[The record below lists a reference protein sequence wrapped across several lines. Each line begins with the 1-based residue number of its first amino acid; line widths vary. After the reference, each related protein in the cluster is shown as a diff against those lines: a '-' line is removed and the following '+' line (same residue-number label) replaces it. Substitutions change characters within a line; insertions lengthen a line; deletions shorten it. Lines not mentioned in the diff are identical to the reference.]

1 MQIFTLPKRLALV
14 LALAITGGLW
24 YAQAGHASAACSALP
39 TGMGTATF
47 SVSVPAAG
55 SYRFWAHEYAPN
67 TTSNGF
73 YLRVDSQYCQI
84 TVGHKTIPSSQFTW
98 LDYQNGTTS
107 SKITLTLSAGSHTI
121 TMAGLDQ
128 GVAIDKVLLLAD
140 QTCVPTSQGDNCTNV
155 VTTPPP
161 STPVTPVPGG
171 TTGTVAPTTPSGVI
185 TLPGA
190 NSSNKTYYIDGKP
203 ITGTQLDTNTLSD
216 GTHVLQVVQQSGDG
230 KRTITNQTIIVSHK
244 HGLLHGLLAATKRP
258 YVWTPVMIIFLAA
271 SAVCLLHVFR
281 PGLLTAVSRR
291 LHVHL
296 PFMPQ
301 PLLAGSAGVNDQIV
315 VGTMERTGIPHRRAI
330 VFAIVFA
337 AIGAATAIY
346 ALAATVSVSYVMSN
360 ATVSNG
366 AVIAN
371 NGAAIGGKM
380 VQFEPTPAD
389 PTPPP
394 DPTPPT
400 PPPSGSGTCK
410 PSTTNCIVHWTTRCP
425 AFPSFPNA
433 SCTGVP
439 AGTTLTAYNG
449 CVNDGGDMV
458 TFITADNTVISGKTV
473 NCGIVVQ
480 AHNVQIIN
488 SVVNG
493 PINTL
498 EGTSNSF
505 AVINSQVNVTGGD
518 DPLSSTNITVLGAN
532 LNGGQTSM
540 YCYANC
546 YMEDSWVHGQGTG
559 LADDQP
565 WHLGGVLAND
575 NGNDPGG
582 YTNLTLIHNNIICDY
597 PVNKADGGCSGDV
610 NLFGDFGTITHV
622 LIDHNL
628 LGASTS
634 LAYCTYGGD
643 STSKGYPHADH
654 VVYTNNIFGRGSNNS
669 CGAYG
674 PATGFNSAGVGNV
687 WTNNVWDNGGAVT
700 PEN

>member
-1 MQIFTLPKRLALV
+1 MTLPLIRRISGAAAV
-14 LALAITGGLW
+14 LALTLVWLALPSR
-24 YAQAGHASAACSALP
+24 AAAACSTLP
-39 TGMGTATF
+39 TGMGTASFT
-47 SVSVPAAG
+47 VSVPATG
-55 SYRFWAHEYAPN
+55 TYRFWAHEFAPN

-73 YLRVDSQYCQI
+73 YLRIDSSYCQI
-84 TVGHKTIPSSQFTW
+84 TVGHKSIPANQFTW
-98 LDYQNGTTS
+98 LDYQNGTSS
-107 SKITLTLSAGSHTI
+107 SKINLTLSAGNHTI
-121 TMAGLDQ
+121 TLAGLDQ
-128 GVAIDKVLLLAD
+128 GVAIDKILLLAD
-140 QTCVPTSQGDNCTNV
+140 QACIPTGQGDNCTTV
-155 VTTPPP
+155 VTPPAPP
-161 STPVTPVPGG
+161 STPLPGG
-171 TTGTVAPTTPSGVI
+171 TNSTVVPPQTSGVI
-185 TLPGA
+185 TLPASG
-190 NSSNKTYYIDGKP
+190 SNKTYYIDGKP
-203 ITGTQLDTNTLSD
+203 ITGSQLDTHSLTD
-216 GTHVLQVVQQSGDG
+216 GTHTLQVVQVDGSGKKTVLNQKIVVNNHPSFWQSLRV
-230 KRTITNQTIIVSHK
+230 KAHQ
-244 HGLLHGLLAATKRP
+244 P
-258 YVWTPVMIIFLAA
+258 YVWLPLVILLVIVDAGIVLRFVRPDLLSAWAAKFHLSFGRSLA
-271 SAVCLLHVFR
+271 
-281 PGLLTAVSRR
+281 
-291 LHVHL
+291 
-296 PFMPQ
+296 MPTGE
-301 PLLAGSAGVNDQIV
+301 PSGVV
-315 VGTMERTGIPHRRAI
+315 VGTMEPAKPPRRLAVI
-330 VFAIVFA
+330 FVVTFGV
-337 AIGAATAIY
+337 IGVATVIY
-346 ALAATVSVSYVMSN
+346 ALAATTSVSYIMSN
-360 ATVSNG
+360 AAVSNG
-366 AVIAN
+366 AVIAD

-400 PPPSGSGTCK
+400 PPPSGTGNCK
-410 PSTTNCIVHWTTRCP
+410 PSASNCVVHWTTRCP

-439 AGTTLTAYNG
+439 AGTTLTTYNG

-458 TFITADNTVISGKTV
+458 TFINTDNTVISGKTV
-473 NCGIVVQ
+473 NCAIVVQ

-493 PINTL
+493 PINTV

-505 AVINSQVNVTGGD
+505 ALVNSQVNVTGGD

-540 YCYANC
+540 YCYSNC
-546 YMEDSWVHGQGTG
+546 YMEDSWVHGQGAG

-582 YTNLTLIHNNIICDY
+582 LTNLTLIHNNIICDY

-610 NLFGDFGTITHV
+610 NLFGDFGPITHV

-669 CGAYG
+669 CGTYG
-674 PATGFNSAGVGNV
+674 PATGFNSAGTGNV
-687 WTNNVWDNGGAVT
+687 WTNNVWDNGGAVI

>member
-1 MQIFTLPKRLALV
+1 MDSNPPEPTSTPD
-14 LALAITGGLW
+14 TSPE
-24 YAQAGHASAACSALP
+24 QAPSGESETHQEP
-39 TGMGTATF
+39 T
-47 SVSVPAAG
+47 
-55 SYRFWAHEYAPN
+55 
-67 TTSNGF
+67 
-73 YLRVDSQYCQI
+73 
-84 TVGHKTIPSSQFTW
+84 
-98 LDYQNGTTS
+98 
-107 SKITLTLSAGSHTI
+107 
-121 TMAGLDQ
+121 
-128 GVAIDKVLLLAD
+128 
-140 QTCVPTSQGDNCTNV
+140 TSQGPVVGSGITTSKSASFLKSKSVLGVFVALFAGIATYLLIHSYAATTTMTKTWQTTADWTTNSKLDNTTVANNV
-155 VTTPPP
+155 VTLTGTTTST
-161 STPVTPVPGG
+161 STPTA
-171 TTGTVAPTTPSGVI
+171 TTSTTNLALNHRVI
-185 TLPGA
+185 ASSTESRALSASFAVDGKA
-190 NSSNKTYYIDGKP
+190 TTRWSSNLSRNGTGHDPEWLYVDLGSIHTIGEVKLQWEAAYGKAYP
-203 ITGTQLDTNTLSD
+203 IQTSNDTKNWTSIY
-216 GTHVLQVVQQSGDG
+216 TTTSGDG
-230 KRTITNQTIIVSHK
+230 GTDDLTGLTGSGRYVRM
-244 HGLLHGLLAATKRP
+244 HGTVRGTKYGYSLWEFQVFGSTTTTTTTTTTATTYPSSGSIALTFDAYANATTPGTVDWTAATP
-258 YVWTPVMIIFLAA
+258 SATTPTGTSVAYQYSTSSDNTTWSTPSNDITTLAD
-271 SAVCLLHVFR
+271 
-281 PGLLTAVSRR
+281 SRY
-291 LHVHL
+291 LKVVAT
-296 PFMPQ
+296 
-301 PLLAGSAGVNDQIV
+301 LATTVNTTTPTFKSLIV
-315 VGTMERTGIPHRRAI
+315 TYNVTTSDP
-330 VFAIVFA
+330 V
-337 AIGAATAIY
+337 
-346 ALAATVSVSYVMSN
+346 
-360 ATVSNG
+360 
-366 AVIAN
+366 
-371 NGAAIGGKM
+371 
-380 VQFEPTPAD
+380 PA
-389 PTPPP
+389 
-394 DPTPPT
+394 PPT
-400 PPPSGSGTCK
+400 GSTSDCR

-687 WTNNVWDNGGAVT
+687 WTNNVWDNGGAVI